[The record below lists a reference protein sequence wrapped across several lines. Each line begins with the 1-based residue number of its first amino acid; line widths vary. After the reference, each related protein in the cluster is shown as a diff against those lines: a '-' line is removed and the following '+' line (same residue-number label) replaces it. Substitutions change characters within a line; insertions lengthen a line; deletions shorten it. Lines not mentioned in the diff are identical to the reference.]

1 MQRDLNA
8 RVMIL
13 EDDRYLATQMRKIIE
28 SYGYKVQV
36 YHESDGFINQY
47 PDFNP
52 DVILLD
58 INLVG
63 SPHDGIWVMRYLRTE
78 CKTTSKII
86 VISGEA
92 STLQV
97 DEIRKLGAYTF
108 MEKGANFNLNQL
120 LLNVENGV
128 QLRRQESENLNL
140 QIENLNLK
148 KQLIKRYPFIG
159 ECDLIREARLK
170 LEKFAKADEDILIF
184 GETGTGKEIAA
195 HFYYQLS
202 PRFAQTFHTVNC
214 SALTETLIESELF
227 GHMKGSFTGADRNKI
242 GYFEKCDNG
251 ILFLDEISN
260 LSLISQSKILRAIEY
275 NEIQVVGGATR
286 KVDTR
291 LIFASNEKLE
301 VLIGDG
307 KFRQDLFYRVE
318 GNVITLPPLRER
330 GDDIVILMQFFLEM
344 YAQKYPIP
352 NRVDLHAIK
361 GELLKYPWPGN
372 IRELRNFCKHIM
384 INETQLDNKIIAKYM
399 ALKNMSYR
407 ASTTD
412 QVQKYMEMETIRDSV
427 AAFEK
432 DFLIYHLQ
440 RNDWKINETA
450 SAVGLERT
458 TLYKK
463 MKQYNIS
470 KDNMKSISNK

>member
-13 EDDRYLATQMRKIIE
+13 EDDKYLANQMRKIIE
-28 SYGYKVQV
+28 SYGYKVRV
-36 YHESDGFINQY
+36 FHESTSFINEYQ
-47 PDFNP
+47 DFNP
-52 DVILLD
+52 DVVLLD
-58 INLVG
+58 IHLVG
-63 SPHDGIWVMRYLRTE
+63 SPHDGIWVMRHL
-78 CKTTSKII
+78 CNDFDTTSKII

-97 DEIRKLGAYTF
+97 DEIRRLGAYTF

-128 QLRRQESENLNL
+128 QLRRQESENLHL

-159 ECDLIREARLK
+159 ECNLIREARQK

-195 HFYYQLS
+195 HYYYQLS
-202 PRFAQTFHTVNC
+202 PRFAKTFHTINC

-227 GHMKGSFTGADRNKI
+227 GHVKGAFTGADRNKI
-242 GYFEKCDNG
+242 GFFEKCDKG

-260 LSLISQSKILRAIEY
+260 LSLISQAKILRAIEY

-301 VLIGDG
+301 SLINDG

-318 GNVITLPPLRER
+318 GNVIILPPLRDR
-330 GDDIVILMQFFLEM
+330 GEDILLLMQFFLEM
-344 YAQKYPIP
+344 YSQKYPIP
-352 NRVDLHAIK
+352 SNLDLHAIK
-361 GELLKYPWPGN
+361 GDLLKYPWPGN

-384 INETQLDNKIIAKYM
+384 INESQLDNKVISKYM
-399 ALKNMSYR
+399 ALKSSNYR
-407 ASTTD
+407 ANSSD
-412 QVQKYMEMETIRDSV
+412 QVQKYLDLESIKDSV

-432 DFLIYHLQ
+432 DYLIYHLQ
-440 RNDWKINETA
+440 KNDWKINETA
-450 SAVGLERT
+450 TNVGLERT

-470 KDNMKSISNK
+470 KDEMKNSIRR

>member
-13 EDDRYLATQMRKIIE
+13 EDDRYLANQMRKIIE
-28 SYGYKVQV
+28 SYGYKVAVHHESEGFISQ
-36 YHESDGFINQY
+36 YHE
-47 PDFNP
+47 FNP
-52 DVILLD
+52 DVMLLD

-63 SPHDGIWVMRYLRTE
+63 SLHDGIWVMRYLRNE
-78 CKTTSKII
+78 CETTSKII

-97 DEIRKLGAYTF
+97 DEIRQLGAYTF

-128 QLRRQESENLNL
+128 QLRRQEYENRNL
-140 QIENLNLK
+140 QMENLNLK

-159 ECDLIREARLK
+159 ECSLIKDARQK

-202 PRFAQTFHTVNC
+202 PRFAKTFHTVNC

-227 GHMKGSFTGADRNKI
+227 GHVKGAFTGADRNKI
-242 GYFEKCDNG
+242 GFFEKCDNG

-260 LSLISQSKILRAIEY
+260 LSLLSQAKILRAIEY
-275 NEIQVVGGATR
+275 NEIQVVGGSTR

-301 VLIGDG
+301 TLIGDG
-307 KFRQDLFYRVE
+307 KFRQDLYYRVE
-318 GNVITLPPLRER
+318 GNVITLPPLRDR
-330 GDDIVILMQFFLEM
+330 GDDILLLMQFFLEM

-352 NRVDLHAIK
+352 NRLDLQAIK
-361 GELLKYPWPGN
+361 GDLLRYPWPGN

-384 INETQLDNKIIAKYM
+384 INETQLDNKIISKYM

-407 ASTTD
+407 ASSSD
-412 QVQKYMEMETIRDSV
+412 QVQKYMDIDTIKDSV

-432 DFLIYHLQ
+432 DYLIYHLQ
-440 RNDWKINETA
+440 RNEWKINETA
-450 SAVGLERT
+450 STVGLERT

-470 KDNMKSISNK
+470 KEELKPASSK